1 MLKNILQRRIFR
13 KIISRD
19 CGTVT
24 AEFAVVLPW
33 AVVIALALLGLG
45 RAVICTMNCHDAAMQ
60 VTYYMVTHRN
70 DSAASSIVEQI
81 AGPGASVQISRGG
94 NTVNIVVKC
103 PLIPD
108 PLHILPAMVESHV
121 NQVLA

>member
-24 AEFAVVLPW
+24 AEFAVVLPC
-33 AVVIALALLGLG
+33 AVVITLALLGLG

-60 VTYYMVTHRN
+60 VAYYMVTHRN

-81 AGPGASVQISRGG
+81 AGPGASVQISRDG
-94 NTVNIVVKC
+94 NTVNLS
-103 PLIPD
+103 LI
-108 PLHILPAMVESHV
+108 HI
-121 NQVLA
+121 